1 MEPECLLM
9 DRISNL
15 PSSLVQTILTLMPI
29 RDAFRTSILSR
40 NWRHRCVN
48 LPKLEFDDKL
58 LEKSTNSQ
66 LSIKC
71 KVVHAIYTVLLLH
84 RGPVLEFSLCV
95 SQLPSCCEIDQ
106 IINHLANNTTVEK
119 FNLVIGLGH
128 SAYKLP
134 SSFFSL
140 KRLTHINLNNC
151 VVQLQSTSFRLER
164 LTSLCFR
171 NVSITNKMLVCFI
184 SCCPI
189 LKSLTLVRSNNVPI
203 GEEKHFVGSDQYSAL
218 VQLFQLLPL
227 IEHLEMNCCPVKC
240 FASGVIPQSLP
251 NKLVHLRALV
261 LHGLSFGKEDELRFV
276 LLLVTSSPN
285 LKKIKMEMTYS
296 STEAISQT
304 AMNLFDLQDY
314 SNVKLD
320 HLHDMEITNFSNMKP
335 GMDFLKLILAKSSML
350 KKVRV
355 VINNNISVN
364 DEVKMLRDLLWN
376 PCASAGAQIKAER
389 A

>member
-106 IINHLANNTTVEK
+106 IILHLANNTTVEK
-119 FNLVIGLGH
+119 FNLVIGLGL

-140 KRLTHINLNNC
+140 KRLTHINLKNC
-151 VVQLQSTSFRLER
+151 VVQLQSTSFRFER

-171 NVSITNKMLVCFI
+171 NVSITNKMLICFI

-227 IEHLEMNCCPVKC
+227 IEHLEMNCCPVK
-240 FASGVIPQSLP
+240 SLP

-261 LHGLSFGKEDELRFV
+261 LNGLSFGKEDELRFV

-320 HLHDMEITNFSNMKP
+320 RLHDLEITNFSNMKP

-355 VINNNISVN
+355 VINNNIYVN

-376 PCASAGAQIKAER
+376 PWASAGAQIKAER